1 MSVWQACQG
10 PPFRTCCSWSMVLR
24 TGEALAACPS
34 PIHPPRRP
42 RGRLSLPKSPR
53 RAHAGSTLVGSRHE
67 TVACVAHTCFRTPL
81 QLRWRCCHSER
92 QAWSQWTIHA
102 SIAPCTPTSSRRS
115 MSAPLA
121 SRTFTTSSR
130 PLLMAQWSAVRPLCR
145 WRPGVSA
152 QRGRQR
158 PNGLGATYTVARIHL
173 CPCVEQRL
181 DTTLATFTRCPNK
194 GRIAELARNRLSV
207 HWSTRV

>member
-1 MSVWQACQG
+1 
-10 PPFRTCCSWSMVLR
+10 
-24 TGEALAACPS
+24 
-34 PIHPPRRP
+34 
-42 RGRLSLPKSPR
+42 
-53 RAHAGSTLVGSRHE
+53 
-67 TVACVAHTCFRTPL
+67 
-81 QLRWRCCHSER
+81 
-92 QAWSQWTIHA
+92 
-102 SIAPCTPTSSRRS
+102 

-181 DTTLATFTRCPNK
+181 DTTLATFTRRPDK
-194 GRIAELARNRLSV
+194 RRIAELARNRLSV
-207 HWSTRV
+207 HWSTCLMQWPAYLVLCANGSPVADEHVDNGLEAILGCTHQRGCALLVLRVHFRTREYQLLYDVFEASVTGQHQRRKPTLRRPRTRTPELSAAT